1 MQRAHGILLIVFLG
15 IAASAATG
23 DLWINCAPGF
33 DIFLDGEFMGVSEPS
48 ENGKRLP
55 GVSSGEHTI
64 RIEEDGVA
72 LLEFSI
78 PVGPASNQVVVGE
91 LGPESNGGLPGA
103 AEGEE
108 AEEQLVGTIEVM
120 SDPRNCTV
128 EFSGRKTP
136 KEQPILTIPGIAVG
150 EHNIRFESEGTVLR
164 TTVVV
169 QADQLIQV
177 RVDFRNKLVSVRGDT
192 SDVRGGESASEEE
205 SPRAELECIEYWV
218 QVMRT
223 SNFDEIEP
231 AQSAL
236 KDMGYPSYHQKLI
249 TIEDESAPP
258 IFKLRVGPIPRRNK
272 AQWVAGLIRHAGF
285 TAVWV
290 VPTECHPR

>member
-1 MQRAHGILLIVFLG
+1 MQRVHVILLVVFLG

-55 GVSSGEHTI
+55 GLSSGEHTI
-64 RIEEDGVA
+64 RIEKDGFA

-91 LGPESNGGLPGA
+91 LGPESDGGLPA
-103 AEGEE
+103 ATEGEE
-108 AEEQLVGTIEVM
+108 VEQLVGTIEVT

-128 EFSGRKTP
+128 EFAGRKTP

-150 EHNIRFESEGTVLR
+150 EHNIRFESEGTVLK

-169 QADQLIQV
+169 QAAQLAQV
-177 RVDFRNKLVSVRGDT
+177 RVDFRNQRIAVTGDT
-192 SDVRGGESASEEE
+192 SNASGGESASKED
-205 SPRAELECIEYWV
+205 SPRAEPECIEYWV

-231 AQSAL
+231 ARSTL
-236 KDMGYPSYHQKLI
+236 KDLGYPRYHQKLI

-258 IFKLRVGPIPRRNK
+258 IYKLRVGPIPRRK
-272 AQWVAGLIRHAGF
+272 MAQWVAGLIKNAGF
-285 TAVWV
+285 PAVWV
-290 VPTECHPR
+290 LPKECQ

>member
-1 MQRAHGILLIVFLG
+1 MQRVHVILLVVFLG

-48 ENGKRLP
+48 ENGKHLP
-55 GVSSGEHTI
+55 GLSSGEHTI
-64 RIEEDGVA
+64 RIEKDGFA
-72 LLEFSI
+72 LLEFSM

-103 AEGEE
+103 TEGEE
-108 AEEQLVGTIEVM
+108 VEQLVGTIEVT

-128 EFSGRKTP
+128 EFAGRKTP

-150 EHNIRFESEGTVLR
+150 EHNIRFESEGTVLE

-169 QADQLIQV
+169 QAAQLAQV
-177 RVDFRNKLVSVRGDT
+177 RVDFRNKRVAVTGDT
-192 SDVRGGESASEEE
+192 SDVRGGESASKEE
-205 SPRAELECIEYWV
+205 SPRAESECIEYWV

-231 AQSAL
+231 AQSTL
-236 KDMGYPSYHQKLI
+236 KDLGYPSYHQKLI

-258 IFKLRVGPIPRRNK
+258 IYKLRVGPIPRRKK
-272 AQWVAGLIRHAGF
+272 AQWVAGLIRNAGF
-285 TAVWV
+285 PAVWV
-290 VPTECHPR
+290 LPTECHPR